1 MAFPHDGK
9 KFQEGESG
17 NPNGRPK
24 KLLRHFNDE
33 MKSAGYERVSPT
45 QIAEA
50 YELIL
55 NLDEEDIAK
64 VVTDKK
70 QPMLLRI
77 VARRIMDKK
86 DGHEMIEKIIDRAH
100 GKSRQKID
108 HVTDG
113 YHMPVPTIVL
123 NVNTPPPPP
132 PPTPESKPDD
142 GPQP

>member
-1 MAFPHDGK
+1 MDSKDNLILWEKG
-9 KFQEGESG
+9 QSG

-24 KLLRHFNDE
+24 KLLRHFNE
-33 MKSAGYERVSPT
+33 QMKAEGYERVSPT

-50 YELIL
+50 YELL
-55 NLDEEDIAK
+55 MNLTAEDISK
-64 VVTDKK
+64 VAQDKK

-77 VARRIMDKK
+77 VAKGIADKK
-86 DGHEMIEKIIDRAH
+86 MGHEMIEKIIDRAH

-132 PPTPESKPDD
+132 PPTPESKP
-142 GPQP
+142 

>member
-1 MAFPHDGK
+1 MDSKDNLILWEKG
-9 KFQEGESG
+9 QSG

-24 KLLRHFNDE
+24 KLLRHFNE
-33 MKSAGYERVSPT
+33 QMKAEGYERVSPT

-50 YELIL
+50 YELL
-55 NLDEEDIAK
+55 MNLTAEDISK
-64 VVTDKK
+64 VAQDKK

-77 VARRIMDKK
+77 VAKGIADKK
-86 DGHEMIEKIIDRAH
+86 MGHEMIEKIIDRAH